1 MKQIVGAKLL
11 EDIIDRM
18 NFVFAG
24 GDLQIGT
31 TGRPPLDATGSEA

>member
-1 MKQIVGAKLL
+1 MKQIVGPKLP

-31 TGRPPLDATGSEA
+31 TWPATAPRYGSEA